1 MLFQKNA
8 LVLGTVAF
16 LLIAPRGFGQ
26 TKAVRIC
33 VAQVKGTD
41 VPPTPSYDAAKLAEQ
56 LSERELSDGQ
66 TVAAVV
72 ITEKTAKALSARINQ
87 EGCGYLVKVW
97 RHGNLNASYS
107 GSPDAANRMPAGGAV
122 AFDRDTVDFELR
134 GVGTRKV
141 VARGAEPVPTIY
153 AKQGHRLFVPY
164 PLLATQIAA
173 KLSRSH

>member
-1 MLFQKNA
+1 M
-8 LVLGTVAF
+8 V
-16 LLIAPRGFGQ
+16 LLIVPRGFGQ
-26 TKAVRIC
+26 TKTVHIC
-33 VAQVKGTD
+33 VVQVKGTD

-56 LSERELSDGQ
+56 LSERELPDGD

-72 ITEKTAKALSARINQ
+72 ITEKAARTLSAHINQ
-87 EGCGYLVKVW
+87 EGCGYLVRVW

-107 GSPDAANRMPAGGAV
+107 DSPDAANGMPAGGAV

-134 GVGTRKV
+134 EVGSRKV

-173 KLSRSH
+173 KLGRPR